1 MRRLPTH
8 AHAHNSILTFRDL
21 LMRRMIMWVCV
32 CVRVRVRVCVG
43 QHSET
48 MGFGLG
54 GCNVALVLILFAS
67 KAVLCG
73 TADPGDTLSATS
85 GETRE
90 PKCVERERVCV
101 CVCTRLS
108 E

>member
-1 MRRLPTH
+1 
-8 AHAHNSILTFRDL
+8 
-21 LMRRMIMWVCV
+21 
-32 CVRVRVRVCVG
+32 
-43 QHSET
+43 

-54 GCNVALVLILFAS
+54 GCNVALILILILFAS

-90 PKCVERERVCV
+90 PKCVLREIECVCV
-101 CVCTRLS
+101 CVCVCVYET